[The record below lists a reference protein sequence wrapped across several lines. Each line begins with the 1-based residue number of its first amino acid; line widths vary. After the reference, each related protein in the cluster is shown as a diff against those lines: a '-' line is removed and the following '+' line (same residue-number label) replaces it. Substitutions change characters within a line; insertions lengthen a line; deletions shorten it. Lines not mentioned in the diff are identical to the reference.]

1 MGQQSGHDHASPAH
15 DPSQTQPMQPSNDSE
30 TGVLEEVDRFLPH
43 DLGHLAPDDPNQ
55 PHTIGNPHQRSQS
68 LLQMQRRYGNAYVQR
83 MLAGQT
89 DHAASSTPV
98 GAIQR
103 YNPTTTNV
111 STGTKDT
118 FKTPKKDIKLNKGI
132 PKLPVKLA
140 SIGFSAEINY
150 STESAGAGQGSP
162 TAAKAGQTVQPQ
174 GVGFQGELMQK
185 WEEWQTDSVGK
196 IGVSS
201 KATGKI
207 GMQGGEI
214 GVEPIGVQFERA
226 TFALKF
232 NILSYSAE
240 KSQVEFPNMTFQ
252 VGVLPIKGEGT
263 ASDGSKYKYEIKPI
277 LEFKF
282 EPNYE
287 EIGKWLAQR
296 FGTQAAAELGV
307 AGGIVLAGVATIAAA
322 VVTASLG
329 SEVRERVELSIKYT
343 NEFCDAYQ
351 MAVREAKSGGGTSQ
365 WAAAGSAAGM
375 KLIEQA
381 KDKVPPEALK
391 EEAQKRDLRS
401 EAFAIAFP
409 QIREALLQNYRE
421 EHYVE
426 WWVYGEDG
434 PGYKILKRL
443 LGSPEHLRF

>member
-1 MGQQSGHDHASPAH
+1 MGQQSGHDHTSPAH
-15 DPSQTQPMQPSNDSE
+15 DPSQKQPMQPSNDSE
-30 TGVLEEVDRFLPH
+30 SGVLEEVDRFLPH

-55 PHTIGNPHQRSQS
+55 PHTIGNPQQRSQS

-89 DHAASSTPV
+89 DHAAPTAPI
-98 GAIQR
+98 GAVQR
-103 YNPTTTNV
+103 YNPTTSNV
-111 STGTKDT
+111 ATGGKHT
-118 FKTPKKDIKLNKGI
+118 FKTPKKEWKVGKGI
-132 PKLPVKLA
+132 PKVPVKLS
-140 SIGFSAEINY
+140 SISFSAEATY
-150 STESAGAGQGSP
+150 STEDDNASKGSP
-162 TAAKAGQTVQPQ
+162 TGAKGGATVQPQ
-174 GVGFQGELMQK
+174 GPGVQGEVSQK

-196 IGVSS
+196 ISVSS
-201 KATGKI
+201 KAGGKI
-207 GMQGGEI
+207 GAQGGEI
-214 GVEPIGVQFERA
+214 SLEPIGVQFERA
-226 TFALKF
+226 TFGLKF
-232 NILSYSAE
+232 NLISYSTE
-240 KSQVEFPNMTFQ
+240 KSKVEFPNMTFQ

-296 FGTQAAAELGV
+296 FGTQAAAELGL

-401 EAFAIAFP
+401 EAFGIAFP

>member
-1 MGQQSGHDHASPAH
+1 MGHQSSPDHASPTHDQPKTQTPQPAQETEAGSFDEAH
-15 DPSQTQPMQPSNDSE
+15 
-30 TGVLEEVDRFLPH
+30 GFLQH
-43 DLGHLAPDDPNQ
+43 DLGYAPPGDPNI
-55 PHTIGNPHQRSQS
+55 PSGIGDPRHRPQS

-89 DHAASSTPV
+89 DHAAPTAPSGTV
-98 GAIQR
+98 QR
-103 YNPTTTNV
+103 YNPTTSNV
-111 STGTKDT
+111 ATGGKHT
-118 FKTPKKDIKLNKGI
+118 FKTPKKEWKVGKGI
-132 PKLPVKLA
+132 PKVPVKLS
-140 SIGFSAEINY
+140 SISFSAEATY
-150 STESAGAGQGSP
+150 STEDDNASKGSP
-162 TAAKAGQTVQPQ
+162 TGAKGGATVQPQ
-174 GVGFQGELMQK
+174 GPGVQGEVSQK

-196 IGVSS
+196 ISVSS
-201 KATGKI
+201 KAGGKI
-207 GMQGGEI
+207 GAQGGEI
-214 GVEPIGVQFERA
+214 SLEPIGVQFERA

-232 NILSYSAE
+232 NVISYSTE
-240 KSQVEFPNMTFQ
+240 KSKVEFPSMTFQ
-252 VGVLPIKGEGT
+252 VGVIPIKGEGT

-296 FGTQAAAELGV
+296 FGTQAAAELGL

-375 KLIEQA
+375 KLVEQA

-401 EAFAIAFP
+401 EAFGIAFP
-409 QIREALLQNYRE
+409 QIREALLQNYRD
-421 EHYVE
+421 EHYIE
-426 WWVYGEDG
+426 WAVYGEDG

-443 LGSPEHLRF
+443 LGSPEHLNF